1 MDNPF
6 EILDKAYRNAKSQLN
21 PLELSD
27 IQRNWIH
34 IIIKNAESQKGVLT
48 VLITSLV
55 KKIETPSQ
63 DVRYHKKELV
73 NGYSGRGFDTK
84 YITPFINK
92 KFQRY
97 AMKGG
102 SGWLTRSLEQAHP
115 YTLEYPGR
123 IQNLPVKDAFLGIL
137 NDIEENKANPEKYL
151 IAVLAGL
158 IKVMERSH
166 IRASLFE
173 SENNKDYKVQQA
185 ERITI
190 DKILQILIRHFSLG
204 YGVSGA
210 SRLPVLAVYSVYE
223 MLMEIERYKGKSL
236 LPLKSHT
243 TSDTKSGGIGDIE
256 VLDENGD
263 FFEAVEIK
271 HEIPITTTLVQD
283 AYQKFEST
291 PVHRYYLLTTAEPNI
306 ENSTSV
312 DSLMQEC
319 HAKHSCEIIVNGIV
333 PSLRYYLRLV
343 SNPKLFIDN
352 YSYNLQQDF
361 SQNTDI
367 KEIHL
372 RYWEELLKYL

>member
-6 EILDKAYRNAKSQLN
+6 EILDKAYRNAKSQFN
-21 PLELSD
+21 TLELSD

-34 IIIKNAESQKGVLT
+34 IIIENAESQKGVLT

-92 KFQRY
+92 KFQRF

-123 IQNLPVKDAFLGIL
+123 IQNIPVKDAFLGIL
-137 NDIEENKANPEKYL
+137 NDIEKNKANPEKYL

-173 SENNKDYKVQQA
+173 IENNKDYKVQHA

-190 DKILQILIRHFSLG
+190 DKILQILIRHFSLDMVFLELR
-204 YGVSGA
+204 VS
-210 SRLPVLAVYSVYE
+210 LY
-223 MLMEIERYKGKSL
+223 
-236 LPLKSHT
+236 
-243 TSDTKSGGIGDIE
+243 
-256 VLDENGD
+256 
-263 FFEAVEIK
+263 
-271 HEIPITTTLVQD
+271 
-283 AYQKFEST
+283 
-291 PVHRYYLLTTAEPNI
+291 
-306 ENSTSV
+306 
-312 DSLMQEC
+312 
-319 HAKHSCEIIVNGIV
+319 
-333 PSLRYYLRLV
+333 
-343 SNPKLFIDN
+343 
-352 YSYNLQQDF
+352 
-361 SQNTDI
+361 
-367 KEIHL
+367 
-372 RYWEELLKYL
+372 